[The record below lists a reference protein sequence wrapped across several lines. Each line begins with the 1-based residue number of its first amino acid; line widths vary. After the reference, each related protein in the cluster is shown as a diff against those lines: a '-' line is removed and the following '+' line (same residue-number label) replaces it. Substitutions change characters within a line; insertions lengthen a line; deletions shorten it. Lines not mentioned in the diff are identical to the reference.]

1 MNDSSFDG
9 ISTKV
14 LEQCDIQSGHEGA
27 TKFLH
32 GAIDSI
38 PSHIAI
44 LDDQG
49 TVLFVNEN
57 WKRFAIQNG
66 YQGDDY
72 GIGRNYLTISDQ
84 DEGEGATVAGD
95 VAKGIRNVING
106 SRATFEYEYPCDSP
120 TEKRWFLM
128 TVSRFDGTGPT
139 KLVVSHQ
146 NITELKLSQQQL
158 HDRNVQLAED
168 LKAGTQAKQKLRS
181 ANSYIDVYR
190 KIVDHHAIV
199 AETDEA
205 GMIVSVND
213 AFCKISGYSRP
224 ELIGRNHRILN
235 SGMHTKEMWK
245 QMYETVAAEGVWH
258 GEICNR
264 SKNGEL
270 YWVDTTIASINDE
283 LGKLRGYFAIRSD
296 ITSLKTAQAQAESAN
311 RSKSEFL
318 ANMSHEL
325 RTPMTAI
332 LGYADILAEESKN
345 GASSSSTL
353 ECIDTIKRNGEHLL
367 SIINDILDISK
378 IEADKMTAEKIKVS
392 PIQIVREVVE
402 LMKVKSQAKGLSLEV
417 LLSNSIPEIIV
428 TDPTRLRQ
436 ILMNLVGNAIK
447 FTEVGGVAIS
457 VRMDPVEP
465 ELIVFD
471 IIDTGIGLADDQ
483 IARLFQPFEQ
493 ADKSMNRKFGGTGL
507 GLRISKRLAK
517 ILGGDITVS
526 CTLGSGCVFSASIA
540 TGSLIDVDL
549 MSYLAS
555 TNEIESVVSKAEVPQ
570 ISAASNPSALTG
582 LRILLVEDGPDNQR
596 LIAFHLRKAGATVDI
611 LENGKQA
618 VESFTRD
625 GTVNGPLNLVH
636 RVDLVLMDMQMP
648 EMDGYEATRILREKG
663 CLLPILALTAHAMDI
678 DEAKCLAAG
687 CNIRL
692 TKPVDKKRLIDA
704 CSRFG
709 MQRGAPSTDC

>member
-1 MNDSSFDG
+1 MMGSGFNG
-9 ISTKV
+9 IATDV
-14 LEQCDIQSGHEGA
+14 LGQCAIQSGYEGA

-38 PSHIAI
+38 PAHIAI
-44 LDDQG
+44 LDGQG

-57 WKRFAIQNG
+57 WKRFAVQNG
-66 YQGDDY
+66 FQGDDF
-72 GIGRNYLTISDQ
+72 GIGSNYLAISEQ
-84 DEGEGATVAGD
+84 DKGEGATTASD
-95 VAKGIRNVING
+95 VVKGIRSVING
-106 SRATFEYEYPCDSP
+106 ESATFEYEYPCDSP

-128 TVSRFDGTGPT
+128 TASRFDGTGPT
-139 KLVVSHQ
+139 KLVVSHK
-146 NITELKLSQQQL
+146 NITDRKLSQQQL
-158 HDRNVQLAED
+158 QDLNSQLTED
-168 LKAGTQAKQKLRS
+168 VRAGTEAAQKLKS

-199 AETDEA
+199 AETDNA
-205 GMIVSVND
+205 GTIVSVND
-213 AFCKISGYSRP
+213 AFCKISGYQRS
-224 ELIGRNHRILN
+224 ELIGQNHRILN
-235 SGMHTKEMWK
+235 SGVHTKEMWK
-245 QMYETVAAEGVWH
+245 HMYESVAKEGVWH

-264 SKNGEL
+264 AKNGEL
-270 YWVDTTIASINDE
+270 YWVDTTIASINDD

-311 RSKSEFL
+311 RIKSEFL

-332 LGYADILAEESKN
+332 LGYADILAEDKKN
-345 GASSSSTL
+345 GVSTSNTL

-367 SIINDILDISK
+367 SIINDLLDISK
-378 IEADKMTAEKIKVS
+378 IETDRMTTEKIKVS
-392 PIQIVREVVE
+392 PLQIVQDVAE
-402 LMKVKSQAKGLSLEV
+402 LMKLKSEAKGLSLEV
-417 LLSNSIPEIIV
+417 LLGDSIPEIIV

-457 VRMDPVEP
+457 VRMGAVDP

-471 IIDTGIGLADDQ
+471 IIDTGIGLRDDQ

-493 ADKSMNRKFGGTGL
+493 ADTSMNRKYGGTGL
-507 GLRISKRLAK
+507 GLQISKRLAK

-526 CTLGSGCVFSASIA
+526 CTLGSGCVFSASVA

-549 MSYLAS
+549 AS
-555 TNEIESVVSKAEVPQ
+555 AAVTTNLIESVVSKTAEPQ
-570 ISAASNPSALTG
+570 VNAAIKPSVLMG

-611 LENGKQA
+611 VENGKQA
-618 VESFTRD
+618 VESLTVG
-625 GTVNGPLNLVH
+625 GTVDGSLNPMNL
-636 RVDLVLMDMQMP
+636 VDLVLMDMQMP
-648 EMDGYEATRILREKG
+648 EMDGYEATQILRAKG
-663 CLLPILALTAHAMDI
+663 CHLPILALTAHAMDI
-678 DEAKCLAAG
+678 DEAKCLASG

-692 TKPVDKKRLIDA
+692 TKPIDKKKLIEA
-704 CSRFG
+704 CAQFG
-709 MQRGAPSTDC
+709 MQSIESQPG